1 MSVPDAS
8 AYSNPDWL
16 AALGGAPPQQR
27 PALEALRA
35 YLVRGLRAALRTR
48 SQGNLDA
55 MVEDYVQEALVK
67 ILANLDSFR
76 GQSRFTTWAQKI
88 AVRVALSDLRRKRW
102 DDLTLD
108 DLNPPNAEGSDYTPP
123 ELTSETLDPFAE
135 TSQQFLLEEVN
146 RAIEED
152 LTDKQRQALTTLV
165 IEGLSVE
172 EVAEQMD
179 TNRNALYKLL
189 FDARKRLRT
198 SLEQR
203 GLPTKQILQ
212 EL

>member
-1 MSVPDAS
+1 VSAPDAS
-8 AYSNPDWL
+8 SYTNDDWL
-16 AALGGAPPQQR
+16 AALGGSPPQQR

-67 ILANLDSFR
+67 VLANLDSFR

-108 DLNPPNAEGSDYTPP
+108 DLNPPDAAGSDYTPP
-123 ELTSETLDPFAE
+123 ELTETNLDPFAE
-135 TSQQFLLEEVN
+135 TSQQWLLEEVSN
-146 RAIEED
+146 AIEED
-152 LTDKQRQALTTLV
+152 LTDKQREALTSLV

-189 FDARKRLRT
+189 FDARKRLRAG
-198 SLEQR
+198 LEQR
-203 GLPTKQILQ
+203 GLPTEQILQ